1 LAAGLLIR
9 PGAQSP
15 TEMRG
20 LVWAVFSSLCILGGS
35 ATLFPHRC
43 SPSISL
49 ADSLEPTRYTEF
61 QGVRLVHGHHSTCG
75 RFEDHEFKLKGKTL
89 CSGCTGLLIG
99 SIGSFTITTLHFVY
113 NYRFPVFAGYL
124 GLGFVVLGLLYI
136 PLLKKTVTPLRLAFN
151 AFFVL
156 GFGLLLSAVDGLG
169 DPVLDAIVIGLSV
182 YWMFTRILLSRWSHD
197 KVCSGCDDPCER
209 IDIAGSPAA

>member
-1 LAAGLLIR
+1 
-9 PGAQSP
+9 
-15 TEMRG
+15 MRG

-35 ATLFPHRC
+35 ATLFPHHC

-49 ADSLEPTRYTEF
+49 ADGLDTTRYTEF
-61 QGVRLVHGHHSTCG
+61 QGVRLVHGHHPTCG
-75 RFEDHEFKLKGKTL
+75 RFEDHEFKLQGKTL

-99 SIGSFTITTLHFVY
+99 SIISFAIATLHFVY
-113 NYRFPVFAGYL
+113 NYRLPAVAGYL
-124 GLGFVVLGLLYI
+124 GLGLVVIGLLYI
-136 PLLKKTVTPLRLAFN
+136 PLLKKAVTPLRLAFN

-169 DPVLDAIVIGLSV
+169 DPILDAIVIGLSV

-197 KVCSGCDDPCER
+197 KVCSICDDPCER
-209 IDIAGSPAA
+209 RDITGSPAA